1 MAFAALTIP
10 GVSGDIAI
18 DYSFWRGYTFTVDG
32 QRVKPQGFPRNRLT
46 LPGASGPPVE
56 AKIKGGLFRAHPVLV
71 VGGTEYPTGPPTPLG
86 MQILALLPILALLL
100 VQGALGFLVAFG
112 ALAINMG
119 VVRVSRSGSVKAALM
134 VAIFIAAIAID
145 LLIVFAI
152 SS

>member
-119 VVRVSRSGSVKAALM
+119 VVRGSHSGSVKAALM